1 LFANNPC
8 IFYIYSSLLFAIMI
22 MEIGA
27 GVTAYIYSKQLDA
40 IVGNNMKYEMRKYV
54 TELAQEDGTE
64 TKAWDFVQKRLECC
78 GVNKKDDWLEET
90 KLTGPPLSCNCMPM
104 GNDDCDVDGKWS
116 IGCLTRLE
124 EEVIYDMLDIITA
137 AFIVAVVQ
145 VIGVITACC
154 FAKRLKKKGDLF
166 QPKRMMNEE

>member
-1 LFANNPC
+1 MFANNPC

-64 TKAWDFVQKRLECC
+64 TKAWDFVQKRLKCC

-90 KLTGPPLSCNCMPM
+90 KLTDLPLSCNCMPM
-104 GNDDCDVDGKWS
+104 VSTCYFLLS
-116 IGCLTRLE
+116 
-124 EEVIYDMLDIITA
+124 
-137 AFIVAVVQ
+137 
-145 VIGVITACC
+145 
-154 FAKRLKKKGDLF
+154 LK
-166 QPKRMMNEE
+166 